1 MTSITDDILTWSE
14 KYLEPKNEHLGNV
27 PVCPYARMARL
38 QKTYRILECHN
49 FAEFQDTIIEGAKL
63 AKDPDIQIVIVG
75 CDDIGYEP
83 EELDSVIDVL
93 NRVMVPNDIYL
104 MGSHP
109 WDDEEDEPVEFLETD
124 DWEPENSFMMVLIQ
138 KYDELEKASDNLR
151 KTGYYDHWPSD
162 YYEGTVLKRKQY
174 GRYRYDA
181 KKTTSKKIRWG
192 SYKKGRSKNN
202 KKSN

>member
-1 MTSITDDILTWSE
+1 MTSITDDILTWSK

-49 FAEFQDTIIEGAKL
+49 FTEFQDTIIEGANL

-83 EELDSVIDVL
+83 EQLSSVIDVL

-109 WDDEEDEPVEFLETD
+109 WDDEEDEPVEFLDTD
-124 DWEPENSFMMVLIQ
+124 DWQPENEFMMVLIQ
-138 KYDELEKASDNLR
+138 KFDELEKASDNLR
-151 KTGYYDHWPSD
+151 KTGYYDHWPQD
-162 YYEGTVLKRKQY
+162 YYEGTVLKRKKY
-174 GRYRYDA
+174 RRYRHV
-181 KKTTSKKIRWG
+181 
-192 SYKKGRSKNN
+192 
-202 KKSN
+202 

>member
-1 MTSITDDILTWSE
+1 MTSITDDILTWSK

-49 FAEFQDTIIEGAKL
+49 FVEFQDIIIEGAKL

-83 EELDSVIDVL
+83 EQLSSVIDVL

-109 WDDEEDEPVEFLETD
+109 WDDEEDEPVEFLDTD
-124 DWEPENSFMMVLIQ
+124 DWQPENEFMMVLIQ
-138 KYDELEKASDNLR
+138 KFDELEKASDNLR

-162 YYEGTVLKRKQY
+162 YYDGTVKKRQSY
-174 GRYRYDA
+174 RRYR
-181 KKTTSKKIRWG
+181 
-192 SYKKGRSKNN
+192 
-202 KKSN
+202 